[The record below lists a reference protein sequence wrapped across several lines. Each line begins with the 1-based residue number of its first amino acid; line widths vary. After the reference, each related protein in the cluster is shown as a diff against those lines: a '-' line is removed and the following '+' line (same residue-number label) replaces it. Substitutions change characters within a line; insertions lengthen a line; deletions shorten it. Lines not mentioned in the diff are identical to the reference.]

1 MVMEKKINQRSK
13 LALLTLCLTYASGS
27 HVYADSFYT
36 IIGPDGR
43 PMIVPRRIENKPLAS
58 DNRVAETVKREIPA
72 KQQSQEKQQ
81 INKPLVVDSTQ
92 SKKQTQPR
100 VENGVEVNNKAHQVE
115 SVNKIEP
122 KASPKIEQQKS
133 VKVNVEQPKI
143 ISFTS
148 PDLIVQ
154 NLDKTEVLPTGNET
168 KPFTNIDGTEY
179 VNNEFLENQEFNL
192 EGKKRFYSLPDG
204 SGRMETIERKKG
216 VSRSVLDKII
226 GKQPASSTTIALAEN
241 YVRLSAEDLAVA
253 FENDRCFLQNYSKS
267 IKTLTSQ
274 KEIGLWPRK
283 PLKEKFEYEV
293 VKLDSK
299 VDYIQV
305 DSYASSNQ
313 KPSYYWPLIV
323 FLDDKGCMQEG
334 VSGFKNGLLPATL
347 FQHSAIYGVIKIPSN
362 IKYLMMTPLASAV
375 DVSEQE
381 LSNQGQIKISVLQ

>member
-1 MVMEKKINQRSK
+1 MEKKINQRSK

-43 PMIVPRRIENKPLAS
+43 PMIVPRRIENKPLTS

-143 ISFTS
+143 ISFTP

>member
-1 MVMEKKINQRSK
+1 MEKKINQRSK

-143 ISFTS
+143 ISFTP

-253 FENDRCFLQNYSKS
+253 FENDRCFLQDYSKS

>member
-1 MVMEKKINQRSK
+1 MEKKTNQRSK
-13 LALLTLCLTYASGS
+13 LALLTLCLTFASGTY
-27 HVYADSFYT
+27 VYADGFYT

-43 PMIVPRRIENKPLAS
+43 PMIVPKRIENKPLAY
-58 DNRVAETVKREIPA
+58 DNRVTETVKREIPA
-72 KQQSQEKQQ
+72 KQPSQEKQQ
-81 INKPLVVDSTQ
+81 INKPLVVESTQ

-133 VKVNVEQPKI
+133 KNVEQPKTI
-143 ISFTS
+143 PSTTS
-148 PDLIVQ
+148 ALVVK
-154 NLDKTEVLPTGNET
+154 NLDKTDVLPTENET

-216 VSRSVLDKII
+216 VSRSVLDKIM
-226 GKQPASSTTIALAEN
+226 GKQPSSSTTIALAEN

-253 FENDRCFLQNYSKS
+253 FENDRCFLQDYSKS

-293 VKLDSK
+293 VKIDSK

-334 VSGFKNGLLPATL
+334 VSGFKNRLTPATL
-347 FQHSAIYGVIKIPSN
+347 LQHSAIHGVVKIPLN
-362 IKYLMMTPLASAV
+362 TKYLMMTPLASAV
-375 DVSEQE
+375 DVDEQE

>member
-1 MVMEKKINQRSK
+1 MEKKINQRLK

-43 PMIVPRRIENKPLAS
+43 PMIVPRRIENKPLTS

-143 ISFTS
+143 ISFTP

-253 FENDRCFLQNYSKS
+253 FENDRCFLQDYSKS

>member
-1 MVMEKKINQRSK
+1 MVMEKKINQRLK

-43 PMIVPRRIENKPLAS
+43 PMIVPRRIENKPLTS

-143 ISFTS
+143 ISFTP

-253 FENDRCFLQNYSKS
+253 FENDRCFLQDYSKS

>member
-1 MVMEKKINQRSK
+1 MVMEKKINQRLK

-43 PMIVPRRIENKPLAS
+43 PLIVPRRIENKPLTS

-143 ISFTS
+143 ISFTP

-253 FENDRCFLQNYSKS
+253 FENDRCFLQDYSKS

>member
-1 MVMEKKINQRSK
+1 MEKKINQRSK

-143 ISFTS
+143 ISFTP

>member
-1 MVMEKKINQRSK
+1 MEKKINQRSK

-133 VKVNVEQPKI
+133 VKVNVEQPKN
-143 ISFTS
+143 ISFTP

>member
-1 MVMEKKINQRSK
+1 MEKKINQRSK

>member
-1 MVMEKKINQRSK
+1 
-13 LALLTLCLTYASGS
+13 
-27 HVYADSFYT
+27 
-36 IIGPDGR
+36 
-43 PMIVPRRIENKPLAS
+43 
-58 DNRVAETVKREIPA
+58 
-72 KQQSQEKQQ
+72 
-81 INKPLVVDSTQ
+81 
-92 SKKQTQPR
+92 
-100 VENGVEVNNKAHQVE
+100 
-115 SVNKIEP
+115 
-122 KASPKIEQQKS
+122 
-133 VKVNVEQPKI
+133 
-143 ISFTS
+143 
-148 PDLIVQ
+148 
-154 NLDKTEVLPTGNET
+154 
-168 KPFTNIDGTEY
+168 
-179 VNNEFLENQEFNL
+179 
-192 EGKKRFYSLPDG
+192 
-204 SGRMETIERKKG
+204 METIERKKG

>member
-1 MVMEKKINQRSK
+1 MVMEKKINQRLK

-43 PMIVPRRIENKPLAS
+43 PMIVPRRIENKPLTS

>member
-1 MVMEKKINQRSK
+1 MEKKTNQRSK
-13 LALLTLCLTYASGS
+13 LALLTLFLTFASGTY
-27 HVYADSFYT
+27 VYADGFYT

-43 PMIVPRRIENKPLAS
+43 PMIVPKKNENKPLSS
-58 DNRVAETVKREIPA
+58 DNRIAETVKREIQV

-81 INKPLVVDSTQ
+81 INKALVLDSTQ

-100 VENGVEVNNKAHQVE
+100 VENGGEINNKAHLAE

-122 KASPKIEQQKS
+122 KAIPTIEQQKS

-143 ISFTS
+143 ISSTVS
-148 PDLIVQ
+148 ALVVQ
-154 NLDKTEVLPTGNET
+154 NSDKTEVLPKENET

-216 VSRSVLDKII
+216 VSRSVLDKIM
-226 GKQPASSTTIALAEN
+226 GKQPSSSTTIALAEN

-253 FENDRCFLQNYSKS
+253 FENDRCFLQDYSKS

-293 VKLDSK
+293 VQLDSK

-334 VSGFKNGLLPATL
+334 VSGFKNGLTPATL
-347 FQHSAIYGVIKIPSN
+347 LQHSAIHGVVKIPFN
-362 IKYLMMTPLASAV
+362 TKYLMMTPLASAV
-375 DVSEQE
+375 DVNEQE

>member
-1 MVMEKKINQRSK
+1 MEKKINQRSK

-192 EGKKRFYSLPDG
+192 EGKK
-204 SGRMETIERKKG
+204 
-216 VSRSVLDKII
+216 KILFFARWQWSY
-226 GKQPASSTTIALAEN
+226 G
-241 YVRLSAEDLAVA
+241 
-253 FENDRCFLQNYSKS
+253 ND
-267 IKTLTSQ
+267 
-274 KEIGLWPRK
+274 
-283 PLKEKFEYEV
+283 
-293 VKLDSK
+293 
-299 VDYIQV
+299 
-305 DSYASSNQ
+305 
-313 KPSYYWPLIV
+313 
-323 FLDDKGCMQEG
+323 
-334 VSGFKNGLLPATL
+334 
-347 FQHSAIYGVIKIPSN
+347 
-362 IKYLMMTPLASAV
+362 
-375 DVSEQE
+375 
-381 LSNQGQIKISVLQ
+381 

>member
-1 MVMEKKINQRSK
+1 MEKKINQRSK

-334 VSGFKNGLLPATL
+334 VSGFKNGLLP
-347 FQHSAIYGVIKIPSN
+347 QHYFSIQQYTVSLKYLQISN
-362 IKYLMMTPLASAV
+362 I
-375 DVSEQE
+375 
-381 LSNQGQIKISVLQ
+381 